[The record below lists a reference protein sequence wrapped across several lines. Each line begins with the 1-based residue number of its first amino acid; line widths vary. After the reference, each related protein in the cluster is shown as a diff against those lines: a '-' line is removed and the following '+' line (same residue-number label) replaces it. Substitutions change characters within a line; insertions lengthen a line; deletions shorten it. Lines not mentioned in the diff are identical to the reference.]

1 MEVKFDI
8 GGKSGQQVNVQAGY
22 QLNDVISFGV
32 SVNGDSHLQGLVEY
46 NDPSLFC
53 VELSG
58 GMNESEW
65 QFPYNIGVRDTKG
78 ILVDS
83 GARVR
88 HRGRVI
94 SWLTGHIPSCLT
106 VVPYL

>member
-8 GGKSGQQVNVQAGY
+8 GGKTGQQVNVQAGY

-65 QFPYNIGVRDTKG
+65 QFPYNIGVRRAQKG
-78 ILVDS
+78 FLWIL
-83 GARVR
+83 ARACV
-88 HRGRVI
+88 
-94 SWLTGHIPSCLT
+94 T
-106 VVPYL
+106 VGE